1 MTRNSVQRAA
11 LGIAG
16 VATLAAG
23 IVVAPTAGAIVTAPS
38 SAAAASQNLVGTFK
52 ITPGRYAKG
61 KAGGSFLRMVLPG
74 GGKYFDNPDS
84 RSPDKSYTLIS
95 PGSQGGLVTGRYQ
108 PGPSPAFD
116 SKGDARVDAIMS
128 PQSFDGIKFSVAS
141 LAKDPQTSA
150 KNPVPTIRLTGD
162 ALSGEVEA
170 VTAEWNGQ
178 YFAQGSTS
186 VTGRY
191 NPETRGFLL
200 TWTSP
205 ISGGPFNGFSGYWHL
220 QGTFA
225 AS

>member
-1 MTRNSVQRAA
+1 MTRLPARRAVLA
-11 LGIAG
+11 IAGIA
-16 VATLAAG
+16 TIAAG
-23 IVVAPTAGAIVTAPS
+23 TAAGAAAKPTAD
-38 SAAAASQNLVGTFK
+38 AAASGNLVGTFR
-52 ITPGRYAKG
+52 ITAGRYAKG

-95 PGSQGGLVTGRYQ
+95 PGSDGGLATGRYQ

-116 SKGDARVDAIMS
+116 SKGDARADSIMC
-128 PQSFDGIKFSVAS
+128 PQSFDGISFSVVS
-141 LAKDPQTSA
+141 LAKDPQSGA
-150 KNPVPTIRLTGD
+150 KNPVPSIRLTGRT
-162 ALSGEVEA
+162 LSGQVEA

-178 YFAQGSTS
+178 YFAQGSRS

-191 NPETRGFLL
+191 NPKTRAFLL

-225 AS
+225 PS